1 MRILV
6 NGQELTTAD
15 YNDIESKIQAAKE
28 TDLVAWNKLYLP
40 LQIGWFNKLRH
51 YLGLREKKV

>member
-6 NGQELTTAD
+6 NGRELTIAD
-15 YNDIESKIQAAKE
+15 CEEIEVRIQAAKE
-28 TDLVAWNKLYLP
+28 ADSNAWNKLYLP

-51 YLGLREKKV
+51 YLKLREKTV